1 MTMFSL
7 SLLTALAAAPMAD
20 VSPFAVK
27 RLADGSLEYAYDLT
41 TVKAA
46 GGSADAIAA
55 HGEEKVKAFIK
66 GLPRSM
72 KLVVAP
78 GAPLELTSGRAL
90 ESGRLTT
97 SFATISDGPM
107 ASDNP
112 LSGKSGA
119 RLRAPL
125 DPAEPHLLLSAEA
138 IAWQV
143 RQIELSA
150 LAAEEVDTETLR
162 RELWGKVLDR
172 ALLRHQQGQGDA
184 REGALALVARLS
196 AATACLDKT
205 KVSAA
210 VRADGD
216 ATVAVDAEISR
227 LSDSP
232 DALLAPVP
240 WSWNPQLQCAWVRNR
255 AMSQSFDRSRGGTAA
270 VLLFLDLLAKDPK
283 LATLWDRVRSR
294 RDRFLG
300 APESE
305 PILLWRE
312 KAAGKAG
319 EAVDTLNEFIEALP
333 MDARLPPPL
342 VAAPVTPFGKFLS
355 ELSGAERRAAFAE
368 LANAVQDGRVV
379 TTSSTWPAARDACL
393 AALCQPEGN
402 QSLRFDGAWTDRL
415 QGAFVALLGSN
426 AEHRGDS
433 QAPEREE
440 GERSELKVR
449 LLVPPTLEV
458 EPVPALFARGAQ
470 SLEKLVEALAAE
482 QLNGLQGLGADGQ
495 RAGPLLAT
503 AKTWIPRLKGL
514 AALANPEVHTAK
526 ELAAGRQLASAWRS
540 EPAFSREVR
549 EASASPVAM
558 PGERQH
564 AAIVGV
570 SRRELTVTF
579 AKAPKMTAAV
589 GTSAEPFVFAPS
601 EQRYIVPVLV
611 TVGAAGSATKRPIDL
626 RALKALVDGVGRDA
640 AQAEGVFAEA
650 LKP

>member
-1 MTMFSL
+1 MTFFSL
-7 SLLTALAAAPMAD
+7 ALLTVLAAAPMAD

-27 RLADGSLEYAYDLT
+27 RLADGSLEYSYDLT

-46 GGSADAIAA
+46 GGTADAVAA
-55 HGEEKVKAFIK
+55 HGEDEVKAFIK

-72 KLVVAP
+72 KVLVAP
-78 GAPLELTSGRAL
+78 GSPLEIASGRAL
-90 ESGRLTT
+90 ESGRLAT

-112 LSGKSGA
+112 LSGKTGA

-143 RQIELSA
+143 RQLELSA
-150 LAAEEVDTETLR
+150 LAAEEVDTEALR
-162 RELWGKVLDR
+162 RELWSKVLDR
-172 ALLRHQQGQGDA
+172 ALIRHQQGQGDA

-196 AATACLDKT
+196 AATACLDKS
-205 KVSAA
+205 KVSPA

-232 DALLAPVP
+232 DALLPPVP
-240 WSWNPQLQCAWVRNR
+240 WSWNPQMQCAWIRMR
-255 AMSQSFDRSRGGTAA
+255 ALSQPFERSRGGTAA

-283 LATLWDRVRSR
+283 LTTLWDRVRTR

-300 APESE
+300 SPQSE

-333 MDARLPPPL
+333 IDARLPPPL
-342 VAAPVTPFGKFLS
+342 VAAPVTPFGKFLA
-355 ELSGAERRAAFAE
+355 ELSGAERRFAFAE
-368 LANAVQDGRVV
+368 LANAVQEGRVV
-379 TTSSTWPAARDACL
+379 TASKTWPAARDASL
-393 AALCQPEGN
+393 AALCQPEN
-402 QSLRFDGAWTDRL
+402 NKSLRFDGAWTDRL

-426 AEHRGDS
+426 SEHRGDS
-433 QAPEREE
+433 RAPEREDA
-440 GERSELKVR
+440 ERSELKVR
-449 LLVPPTLEV
+449 LLVPPSLEV
-458 EPVPALFARGAQ
+458 EPVPELFARGAQ
-470 SLEKLVEALAAE
+470 SLERLVEALQAE
-482 QLNGLQGLGADGQ
+482 QLNALQALGSDGQ
-495 RAGPLLAT
+495 RSGPISAT

-514 AALANPEVHTAK
+514 AALANPEVPTAK
-526 ELAAGRQLASAWRS
+526 DLAEGRRLASAWRF

-579 AKAPKMTAAV
+579 AKEPKMSAAA
-589 GTSAEPFVFAPS
+589 GNPAEPFVFAPS

-611 TVGAAGSATKRPIDL
+611 TVGAAGPALKRPIEL
-626 RALKALVDGVGRDA
+626 RALKALIDGVGRDA

-650 LKP
+650 MK